1 MPLNHRIG
9 STSQRVGVVT
19 AALLVGVLTLGLLQ
33 PVSAHEHEK
42 MCGPVIDADG
52 EAVVQGDGDI
62 LLHGGSFPC
71 PPDEAKPDVIAS
83 APAEQTGG
91 TIYFEFDMAE
101 PNADGDAA
109 LAGIIDDLSNLA
121 PREVRVVGHADRSG
135 PESYN
140 LDLSHRRAEN
150 VSNRLIRGG
159 VPAIAVVI
167 EAYGETK
174 PAVATED
181 GIREPANRRVEI
193 EF

>member
-1 MPLNHRIG
+1 MPLNHRIA

-19 AALLVGVLTLGLLQ
+19 AALLVGVLTFGFLQ

-52 EAVVQGDGDI
+52 EAVVQSDGDI

-71 PPDEAKPDVIAS
+71 PPDEAKPEVIAS
-83 APAEQTGG
+83 EPAEQTGG
-91 TIYFEFDMAE
+91 TIYFDFDVAE

-109 LAGIIDDLSNLA
+109 LASIIDDLSNQA

-135 PESYN
+135 PEPYN
-140 LDLSHRRAEN
+140 LDLSRRRAEN
-150 VSNRLIRGG
+150 VAKRLIRGG
-159 VPAIAVVI
+159 VSAIAVVI

-181 GIREPANRRVEI
+181 GIREPANRRAEI